1 MFLFFSTLLLWSF
14 FRQIKRIVPSEKWFN
29 YVITFFFESVKNL
42 GRSDDAKKKKKKMAL
57 FQKHL

>member
-29 YVITFFFESVKNL
+29 YVITFFFESAKNL
-42 GRSDDAKKKKKKMAL
+42 GRLDDAKQRKKKMAL